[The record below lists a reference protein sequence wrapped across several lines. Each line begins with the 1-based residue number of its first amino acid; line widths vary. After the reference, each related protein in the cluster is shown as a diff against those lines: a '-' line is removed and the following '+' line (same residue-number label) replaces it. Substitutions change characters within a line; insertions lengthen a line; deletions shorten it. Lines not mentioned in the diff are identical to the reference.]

1 MRQIRIESAQE
12 KTFKQDSVIIRQV
25 EWMSTFT

>member
-1 MRQIRIESAQE
+1 VTNLYKEWTIKLS
-12 KTFKQDSVIIRQV
+12 KQDSIIIRQV